1 MSDSESSI
9 DSFIVMERTMSVEVG
24 EPMPTTRNNGD
35 NDKLEEFEKLL
46 RSMMESRGPS
56 LEEEEGDPEEGNDDK
71 IAGIPQSRIFQKS
84 KSTLFQQQGCKI
96 QISSE

>member
-9 DSFIVMERTMSVEVG
+9 DSFLMQRTTSTDVG
-24 EPMPTTRNNGD
+24 EPMPTVRNNGD

-56 LEEEEGDPEEGNDDK
+56 LEEEEGASEEGNDDK
-71 IAGIPQSRIFQKS
+71 IAGILQSQISQKNEF
-84 KSTLFQQQGCKI
+84 TLVEQQDCKI
-96 QISSE
+96 QI